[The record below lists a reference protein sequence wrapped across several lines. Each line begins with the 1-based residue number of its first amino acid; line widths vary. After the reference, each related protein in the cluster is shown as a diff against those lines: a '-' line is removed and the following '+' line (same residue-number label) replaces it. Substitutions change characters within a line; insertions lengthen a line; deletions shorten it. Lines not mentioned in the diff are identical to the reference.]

1 MKTHVPAGDLRCC
14 SDRLCSVLLCCGA
27 QSDSEHRLPVQK
39 PDKELE
45 QHLSLL
51 STVVK
56 GGASREVNSH
66 QESSEETVCYNK
78 DTEVAC

>member
-1 MKTHVPAGDLRCC
+1 MFQLEISAATVTDSALYYCAVEPKVTANTDSLYKNLTRNSNSICHCFQLWLR
-14 SDRLCSVLLCCGA
+14 
-27 QSDSEHRLPVQK
+27 
-39 PDKELE
+39 
-45 QHLSLL
+45 
-51 STVVK
+51 